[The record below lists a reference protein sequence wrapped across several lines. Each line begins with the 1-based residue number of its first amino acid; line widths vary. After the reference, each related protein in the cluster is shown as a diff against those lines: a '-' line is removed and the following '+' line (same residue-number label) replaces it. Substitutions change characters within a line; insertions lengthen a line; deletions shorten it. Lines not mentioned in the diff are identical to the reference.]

1 MKFFTTPNS
10 KNIIAILR
18 IVTIEKSELTF
29 FLTLYFHDLMNIIKN
44 LEFRKANMFQKQ
56 LKSDIAKITNNNK
69 IFVSAGKSRNT
80 YMLQQEK

>member
-29 FLTLYFHDLMNIIKN
+29 FQTLHFHDLMNIIKN

-56 LKSDIAKITNNNK
+56 LKSDIEKIKNNNK
-69 IFVSAGKSRNT
+69 IFVSADKSRNT
-80 YMLQQEK
+80 YMLQKEE

>member
-1 MKFFTTPNS
+1 MEFFTTPNS

>member
-1 MKFFTTPNS
+1 MEFFTTPNS

-29 FLTLYFHDLMNIIKN
+29 FLTLHFHDLMNILKN

-56 LKSDIAKITNNNK
+56 LKSDIEKIKNNNK
-69 IFVSAGKSRNT
+69 IFVSADKSRNT
-80 YMLQQEK
+80 YMLQQEE

>member
-1 MKFFTTPNS
+1 MEFFTTPNS

-29 FLTLYFHDLMNIIKN
+29 FLTLHFHDLMNIIKN

-56 LKSDIAKITNNNK
+56 LKSDIEKIKNNNK
-69 IFVSAGKSRNT
+69 IFVSADKSRNT
-80 YMLQQEK
+80 YMLQQEE